1 MKLQFNSWTSYER
14 DNEVQ
19 VIIFLGDFKFVLI
32 LSLGQSELVRT
43 IAAALMAQKVSL
55 VLSRIPGGT

>member
-19 VIIFLGDFKFVLI
+19 VIIFLGDFKFFLI

-43 IAAALMAQKVSL
+43 IAAALMAQRVSL